1 MGAEWPFL
9 SPDVFE
15 GLTDVPIMETEVSV
29 TSRQKGVW
37 IIELFF
43 KKDTLVISKYPFFGV
58 LSVRSLSFHSCVSL
72 LSGQCFILPFSL
84 VIACWYWLSYSSAHQ
99 CLCHQQST
107 SSLPLEIHGRV

>member
-37 IIELFF
+37 IIELFL
-43 KKDTLVISKYPFFGV
+43 KKILLLLANIPFWGTQCTILV
-58 LSVRSLSFHSCVSL
+58 VS
-72 LSGQCFILPFSL
+72 
-84 VIACWYWLSYSSAHQ
+84 
-99 CLCHQQST
+99 
-107 SSLPLEIHGRV
+107 